1 MSVDR
6 FSGGL
11 ADILEVDVAKIV
23 PALDL
28 TQLAWDS
35 LAIVSTMALIDECY
49 GVLVS
54 GKALGQCRTVG
65 DIEQL
70 VAAAR

>member
-1 MSVDR
+1 MSVER
-6 FSGGL
+6 FYGGL
-11 ADILEVDVAKIV
+11 ADILEVDVARV
-23 PALDL
+23 APALDL

-35 LAIVSTMALIDECY
+35 LAIVSAIALIDECY

-65 DIEQL
+65 DIERL
-70 VAAAR
+70 VAGAR

>member
-6 FSGGL
+6 FYGGL
-11 ADILEVDVAKIV
+11 ADILEIDIAKVA
-23 PALDL
+23 PTLDL

-35 LAIVSTMALIDECY
+35 LAIVSTLALIDECY

-54 GKALGQCRTVG
+54 GRALGQCRTVS

-70 VAAAR
+70 VAGAR